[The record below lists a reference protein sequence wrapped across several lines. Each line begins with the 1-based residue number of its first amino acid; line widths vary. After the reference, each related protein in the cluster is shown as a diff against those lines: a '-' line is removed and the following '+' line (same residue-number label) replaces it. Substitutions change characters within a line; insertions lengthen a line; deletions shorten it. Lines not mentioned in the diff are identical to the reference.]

1 MVIKKKKNYFPRNVG
16 ENMKEKKDRILFNYF
31 IIGFEIF
38 IFICLEGMIYPVRN
52 TDEYYW
58 GGYQYFSFICL
69 VLLIMII
76 YKIVQTISLKKGDSI
91 MEYVTLSNGLK
102 MPMVGFGV
110 FRVPDKKECEESVY
124 QAIKAGYRLIDT
136 AASYTNEDAVGAGVK
151 RAIAEGIC
159 TREDL
164 FITSKMWVQD
174 MQNYEMA
181 KQAIDASIEKSGLGY
196 LDLYLLH
203 QAMGDYFSAWRAM
216 EDAYKEGKLKA
227 IGVSNFYAHI
237 LVNFVHT
244 VEIKPMVNQVELHPY
259 YTQEKALETMKYYN
273 VVPEAWAPLG
283 GGRYN
288 PFEDEMLK
296 GIAAK
301 YNKSVGQVILRWN
314 IQRGVIV
321 IPKSTHVERIKENI
335 DIFDFELN
343 EEEMKQISSL
353 DMGYSGSRAKH
364 FEPDFV
370 RMVLNN
376 KIHD

>member
-1 MVIKKKKNYFPRNVG
+1 
-16 ENMKEKKDRILFNYF
+16 
-31 IIGFEIF
+31 
-38 IFICLEGMIYPVRN
+38 
-52 TDEYYW
+52 
-58 GGYQYFSFICL
+58 
-69 VLLIMII
+69 
-76 YKIVQTISLKKGDSI
+76 
-91 MEYVTLSNGLK
+91 MEYQTLNNGLK
-102 MPMVGFGV
+102 IPTIGFGV

-237 LVNFVHT
+237 LVNFVNT
-244 VEIKPMVNQVELHPY
+244 VEIKPMVNQIEVNVFNQQVEA
-259 YTQEKALETMKYYN
+259 KKWADKYG
-273 VVPEAWAPLG
+273 VVLEAWAPFAE
-283 GGRYN
+283 GRN
-288 PFEDEMLK
+288 NMFHNEVLQAIGEK
-296 GIAAK
+296 H
-301 YNKSVGQVILRWN
+301 NKSVAQVILRWLY
-314 IQRGVIV
+314 QRGIV
-321 IPKSTHVERIKENI
+321 SLAKSVHEERIKENF
-335 DIFDFELN
+335 DIYSFELDN
-343 EEEMKQISSL
+343 DDMKKIETLDTKTSSFFSHQDPGIIEWFGQL
-353 DMGYSGSRAKH
+353 IQER
-364 FEPDFV
+364 
-370 RMVLNN
+370 RQ
-376 KIHD
+376 